1 MAKETTT
8 ENATED
14 TIVFDSMPGGDK
26 KDLQGTDSFT
36 VDLDFSEDATT
47 EDTDPVAT
55 EEQEVEEE
63 TTEEPETEVEETEP
77 EAAEDE
83 TEAEAVD
90 AGEETAKTTTETTDE
105 GAVQEDVQQVEE
117 ELSQQIEEQKAP
129 MVPKSRLDE
138 VLAKQKALQKQLD
151 DLQTAKVEAVTEAP
165 EYDFAAKEAEYQQF
179 VLDGESEKAI
189 ALRTEIRN
197 AEKQQIMFEVQQTT
211 TQNIQ
216 QSTEAQSLQAK
227 ATELEAQ
234 YPIFDVNSAEH
245 DPDLLKEALELRD
258 AFMIQGYDGAFA
270 LEKAVN
276 TTLTLQKPELLQT
289 EAPKVDPK
297 VAELNKKKQTA
308 KVSAKI
314 EASQQQPPAMK
325 GEGAAQRGDKPVD
338 LNKLSEKEF
347 SALPEETLKRL
358 RGDFG

>member
-90 AGEETAKTTTETTDE
+90 AGEETAETTTETTDE

-325 GEGAAQRGDKPVD
+325 GEGAAQRGDKPID

>member
-1 MAKETTT
+1 MAKETT
-8 ENATED
+8 TED

-26 KDLQGTDSFT
+26 KNIQGTESFS
-36 VDLDFSEDATT
+36 VDLDFSEDTT
-47 EDTDPVAT
+47 AEDTDPVAT

-63 TTEEPETEVEETEP
+63 TTEEPETEVEEAEP

-83 TEAEAVD
+83 TETEAVD
-90 AGEETAKTTTETTDE
+90 EGEETAETTTETTDE
-105 GAVQEDVQQVEE
+105 GVVQEDVQQVAEE
-117 ELSQQIEEQKAP
+117 PVEVEEKKAP

-234 YPIFDVNSAEH
+234 YPVFDVNSAEH

-258 AFMIQGYDGAFA
+258 AFMIQGYDGAYA
-270 LEKAVN
+270 LDKAVN
-276 TTLTLQKPELLQT
+276 TTLTLKKPELLQT

-297 VAELNKKKQTA
+297 VAEINKKKQTA

-325 GEGAAQRGDKPVD
+325 GEGAAQRGDKPID

>member
-1 MAKETTT
+1 
-8 ENATED
+8 
-14 TIVFDSMPGGDK
+14 
-26 KDLQGTDSFT
+26 
-36 VDLDFSEDATT
+36 
-47 EDTDPVAT
+47 
-55 EEQEVEEE
+55 
-63 TTEEPETEVEETEP
+63 
-77 EAAEDE
+77 
-83 TEAEAVD
+83 
-90 AGEETAKTTTETTDE
+90 
-105 GAVQEDVQQVEE
+105 
-117 ELSQQIEEQKAP
+117 

-165 EYDFAAKEAEYQQF
+165 EYDFVAKEAEYQQF
-179 VLDGESEKAI
+179 VLDGESEKAM
-189 ALRTEIRN
+189 AVRTETRN
-197 AEKQQIMFEVQQTT
+197 AEKHQIIFEVQQTT
-211 TQNIQ
+211 AQNIQ

-234 YPIFDVNSAEH
+234 YPIFDINSAEH
-245 DPDLLKEALELRD
+245 DPDLLKEALDLRD
-258 AFMIQGYDGAFA
+258 AFMIQGYDGAYA
-270 LEKAVN
+270 LEKAVS
-276 TTLTLQKPELLQT
+276 TTLTLKKPELLQT

-314 EASQQQPPAMK
+314 EASQQQPPAMN

-347 SALPEETLKRL
+347 NALPEETLKRL

>member
-63 TTEEPETEVEETEP
+63 TTEEPETEVKETEP

-83 TEAEAVD
+83 TETEAVD
-90 AGEETAKTTTETTDE
+90 EGEETAEATTETTDE

-117 ELSQQIEEQKAP
+117 EPSQQVEEQKAP

-151 DLQTAKVEAVTEAP
+151 ELQTAKVEAVTEAP

-179 VLDGESEKAI
+179 VLDGESEKAT

-216 QSTEAQSLQAK
+216 ESTEIQAIQ
-227 ATELEAQ
+227 ARAAELEKQ

-245 DPDLLKEALELRD
+245 DPDILKEALELRD
-258 AFMIQGYDGAFA
+258 AFMAQGYDGPYS
-270 LEKAVN
+270 LERAVN
-276 TTLTLQKPELLQT
+276 TTLTLKKPELLQT
-289 EAPKVDPK
+289 EAPKIDPK

-308 KVSAKI
+308 KVSQKI

-325 GEGAAQRGDKPVD
+325 GEGAAQRGDKPID

>member
-1 MAKETTT
+1 MAKETT
-8 ENATED
+8 TED

-26 KDLQGTDSFT
+26 KNIQGTESFS
-36 VDLDFSEDATT
+36 VDLDFSEDTT
-47 EDTDPVAT
+47 AEDTDPVAT

-63 TTEEPETEVEETEP
+63 TTEEPETEVEEAEP

-83 TEAEAVD
+83 TETEAVD
-90 AGEETAKTTTETTDE
+90 EGEETAETTTETTDE
-105 GAVQEDVQQVEE
+105 GVVQEDVQQVAEE
-117 ELSQQIEEQKAP
+117 PVEVEEKKAP

-227 ATELEAQ
+227 AAELEAQ
-234 YPIFDVNSAEH
+234 YPVFDVNSAEH
-245 DPDLLKEALELRD
+245 DPDLLKEALDLRD
-258 AFMIQGYDGAFA
+258 AFMIQGYDGAYA
-270 LEKAVN
+270 LDKAVN
-276 TTLTLQKPELLQT
+276 TTLTLKKPELLQT

-297 VAELNKKKQTA
+297 VAEINKKKQTA

-325 GEGAAQRGDKPVD
+325 GEGAAQRGDKPID

>member
-1 MAKETTT
+1 MAKETT
-8 ENATED
+8 TED

-26 KDLQGTDSFT
+26 KNIQGTESFS
-36 VDLDFSEDATT
+36 VDLDFSEDTT
-47 EDTDPVAT
+47 AEDTDPVAT

-63 TTEEPETEVEETEP
+63 TTEEPETEVEEAEP

-83 TEAEAVD
+83 TETEAVD
-90 AGEETAKTTTETTDE
+90 EGEETAEATAETTDE
-105 GAVQEDVQQVEE
+105 GVVQEDVQQVAEE
-117 ELSQQIEEQKAP
+117 PVEVEEKKAP

-138 VLAKQKALQKQLD
+138 VLAKQKALQKQLEE
-151 DLQTAKVEAVTEAP
+151 LQTARIETVTEAP

-216 QSTEAQSLQAK
+216 ESTEIQAIQAR
-227 ATELEAQ
+227 ATELEKQ

-245 DPDLLKEALELRD
+245 DPDILKEALELRD
-258 AFMIQGYDGAFA
+258 AFMAQGYDGPYA
-270 LEKAVN
+270 LERAVN
-276 TTLTLQKPELLQT
+276 TTLTLKKPELLQS

-308 KVSAKI
+308 KVSEKI
-314 EASQQQPPAMK
+314 EASQQQPPAMR
-325 GEGAAQRGDKPVD
+325 GEGAAQRGDKPID

>member
-14 TIVFDSMPGGDK
+14 TLVFDSMPGGDK
-26 KDLQGTDSFT
+26 KDPQGTDSFT
-36 VDLDFSEDATT
+36 VDLDFSEDTTT
-47 EDTDPVAT
+47 EDIDPVAT

-63 TTEEPETEVEETEP
+63 TTEEPQAESEEAQPEEV
-77 EAAEDE
+77 EDE
-83 TEAEAVD
+83 TETETVDEAESSVESEPETADEEAVQ
-90 AGEETAKTTTETTDE
+90 G
-105 GAVQEDVQQVEE
+105 DVQQVEE
-117 ELSQQIEEQKAP
+117 EPSPVEEKKAP

-165 EYDFAAKEAEYQQF
+165 EYDFVAKEAEYQQF

-211 TQNIQ
+211 AQNIQ

-234 YPIFDVNSAEH
+234 YPIFDI
-245 DPDLLKEALELRD
+245 LTTWLKNL
-258 AFMIQGYDGAFA
+258 M
-270 LEKAVN
+270 
-276 TTLTLQKPELLQT
+276 
-289 EAPKVDPK
+289 
-297 VAELNKKKQTA
+297 
-308 KVSAKI
+308 
-314 EASQQQPPAMK
+314 
-325 GEGAAQRGDKPVD
+325 
-338 LNKLSEKEF
+338 EF
-347 SALPEETLKRL
+347 
-358 RGDFG
+358 FI

>member
-14 TIVFDSMPGGDK
+14 TLVFDSMPGGDK
-26 KDLQGTDSFT
+26 KDPQGTDSFT
-36 VDLDFSEDATT
+36 VDLDFSEDTTT

-63 TTEEPETEVEETEP
+63 TTEEPQAESEEAQPEEV
-77 EAAEDE
+77 EDE
-83 TEAEAVD
+83 TETETVDEAESSVESEPETADEEAVQ
-90 AGEETAKTTTETTDE
+90 G
-105 GAVQEDVQQVEE
+105 DVQQVEE
-117 ELSQQIEEQKAP
+117 EPSPVEEKKAP

-151 DLQTAKVEAVTEAP
+151 DLQTAKIETVKEAP

-245 DPDLLKEALELRD
+245 DPDLLKEALDLRD
-258 AFMIQGYDGAFA
+258 AFMIQGYDGAYA

-347 SALPEETLKRL
+347 NALPEETLKRL

>member
-1 MAKETTT
+1 MAKETT
-8 ENATED
+8 TED

-26 KDLQGTDSFT
+26 KNIQGTESFS
-36 VDLDFSEDATT
+36 VDLDFSEDTT
-47 EDTDPVAT
+47 AEDTDPVAT

-63 TTEEPETEVEETEP
+63 TTEEPETEVEEAEP

-83 TEAEAVD
+83 TETEAVD
-90 AGEETAKTTTETTDE
+90 EGEETAEATAETTDE
-105 GAVQEDVQQVEE
+105 GVVQEDVQQVAEE
-117 ELSQQIEEQKAP
+117 PVEVEEKKAP

-227 ATELEAQ
+227 AAELEAQ
-234 YPIFDVNSAEH
+234 YPVFDVNSAEH
-245 DPDLLKEALELRD
+245 DPDLLKEALDLRD
-258 AFMIQGYDGAFA
+258 AFMIQGYDGAYA
-270 LEKAVN
+270 LDKAVN
-276 TTLTLQKPELLQT
+276 TTLTLKKPELLQT

-297 VAELNKKKQTA
+297 VAEINKKKQTA

-325 GEGAAQRGDKPVD
+325 GEGAAQRGDKPID

>member
-1 MAKETTT
+1 MAKETT
-8 ENATED
+8 TED

-26 KDLQGTDSFT
+26 KNIQGTESFS
-36 VDLDFSEDATT
+36 VDLDFSEDTTT
-47 EDTDPVAT
+47 EDTDLVAT

-63 TTEEPETEVEETEP
+63 TTEEPETEVEEAEP

-83 TEAEAVD
+83 TETEAVD
-90 AGEETAKTTTETTDE
+90 EGEETAETTTETTDE
-105 GAVQEDVQQVEE
+105 GVVQEDVQQVAEE
-117 ELSQQIEEQKAP
+117 PVEVEEKKAP

-211 TQNIQ
+211 AQNIQ

-234 YPIFDVNSAEH
+234 YPVFDVNSAEH

-258 AFMIQGYDGAFA
+258 AFMIQGYDGAYA
-270 LEKAVN
+270 LDKAVN
-276 TTLTLQKPELLQT
+276 TTLTLKKPELLQT

-297 VAELNKKKQTA
+297 VAEINKKKQTA

-325 GEGAAQRGDKPVD
+325 GEGAAQRGDKPID

>member
-1 MAKETTT
+1 
-8 ENATED
+8 
-14 TIVFDSMPGGDK
+14 
-26 KDLQGTDSFT
+26 
-36 VDLDFSEDATT
+36 
-47 EDTDPVAT
+47 
-55 EEQEVEEE
+55 
-63 TTEEPETEVEETEP
+63 
-77 EAAEDE
+77 
-83 TEAEAVD
+83 
-90 AGEETAKTTTETTDE
+90 
-105 GAVQEDVQQVEE
+105 
-117 ELSQQIEEQKAP
+117 

-138 VLAKQKALQKQLD
+138 VLAKQKALQKQID
-151 DLQTAKVEAVTEAP
+151 EMNQVKIESVTESP
-165 EYDFAAKEAEYQQF
+165 EYDFATKELEYQQL
-179 VLDGESEKAI
+179 VLDGEGEKAT

-216 QSTEAQSLQAK
+216 ESTEVQAIQ
-227 ATELEAQ
+227 ARAAELEKQ

-245 DPDLLKEALELRD
+245 DPDVLKEALELRD
-258 AFMIQGYDGAFA
+258 AFMTQGYDGPYA
-270 LEKAVN
+270 LERAVN
-276 TTLTLQKPELLQT
+276 TTLTLKKPELLQT

-325 GEGAAQRGDKPVD
+325 GEGAAQRGDKPID

-347 SALPEETLKRL
+347 QALPDETLKRL

>member
-1 MAKETTT
+1 MAKDTNTETTT
-8 ENATED
+8 ED
-14 TIVFDSMPGGDK
+14 SLVFDKMPGGDAAAP
-26 KDLQGTDSFT
+26 QSTDSFT
-36 VDLDFSEDATT
+36 VDLDFSEDTVA
-47 EDTDPVAT
+47 EDETIAT

-63 TTEEPETEVEETEP
+63 ITEEPEAEIEETQSEEVEDQAETETV
-77 EAAEDE
+77 DE
-83 TEAEAVD
+83 
-90 AGEETAKTTTETTDE
+90 GEETTETTTETTDE
-105 GAVQEDVQQVEE
+105 GAVQEDVQQVAEE
-117 ELSQQIEEQKAP
+117 SVEVEEKKAP

-138 VLAKQKALQKQLD
+138 VLQKQKALQKQLEE
-151 DLQTAKVEAVTEAP
+151 LQTTRVEAVTEAP
-165 EYDFAAKEAEYQQF
+165 EYNFAAKEAEYQQF

-216 QSTEAQSLQAK
+216 ESTEVQAIQ
-227 ATELEAQ
+227 ARAVELEKQ

-245 DPDLLKEALELRD
+245 DPDILKEALELRD
-258 AFMIQGYDGAFA
+258 AFMAQGYDGPYA
-270 LEKAVN
+270 LERAVN
-276 TTLTLQKPELLQT
+276 TTLTLKKPELLET

-308 KVSAKI
+308 KVSEKI
-314 EASQQQPPAMK
+314 EASKQQPPSMK

-347 SALPEETLKRL
+347 QALPEETLKRL

>member
-1 MAKETTT
+1 MAKETT
-8 ENATED
+8 TED

-26 KDLQGTDSFT
+26 KNIQGTESFS
-36 VDLDFSEDATT
+36 VDLDFSEDTTT

-63 TTEEPETEVEETEP
+63 TTEEPETEVEEAEP

-83 TEAEAVD
+83 TETEAVD
-90 AGEETAKTTTETTDE
+90 EGEETAETTTETTDE
-105 GAVQEDVQQVEE
+105 GVVQEDVQQVAEE
-117 ELSQQIEEQKAP
+117 PVEVEEKKAP

-234 YPIFDVNSAEH
+234 YPVFDVNSAEH

-276 TTLTLQKPELLQT
+276 TTLTLQKPELLET
-289 EAPKVDPK
+289 KAPKVDPK
-297 VAELNKKKQTA
+297 VAEINKKKQTA

-325 GEGAAQRGDKPVD
+325 GEGAAQRGDKPID

>member
-1 MAKETTT
+1 MAKQPTT
-8 ENATED
+8 ETNTED
-14 TIVFDSMPGGDK
+14 AIVFDSMPGGDNK
-26 KDLQGTDSFT
+26 AIQSTESFA
-36 VDLDFSEDATT
+36 VDLDFSEDTTT

-63 TTEEPETEVEETEP
+63 TTEEPEAEVEETQP
-77 EAAEDE
+77 EEAEDE
-83 TEAEAVD
+83 TETEAVD
-90 AGEETAKTTTETTDE
+90 EGEEAAETTTETGDE
-105 GAVQEDVQQVEE
+105 AAVQDDVQQVEE
-117 ELSQQIEEQKAP
+117 EPSQQVEEQKAP

-151 DLQTAKVEAVTEAP
+151 DLNQAKVETVTESP

-234 YPIFDVNSAEH
+234 YPVFDVNSAEH
-245 DPDLLKEALELRD
+245 DPDLLKEALDLRD
-258 AFMIQGYDGAFA
+258 AFMIQGYDGAYA
-270 LEKAVN
+270 LDKAVN
-276 TTLTLQKPELLQT
+276 TTLTLKKPELLQT

-325 GEGAAQRGDKPVD
+325 GEGAAQRGDKPID

-347 SALPEETLKRL
+347 QALPDETLKRL